1 MRSWPYLVVA
11 IVGLP
16 SRRLS
21 VGVKLQALG
30 LLSLVS
36 PSHWGQSLRG
46 KHPRRLHILT
56 VYSVTVSNAIL
67 IDHGVGSCPSVL
79 FDRL

>member
-11 IVGLP
+11 IVGFP

-30 LLSLVS
+30 LLSWVS

-46 KHPRRLHILT
+46 RYSILT
-56 VYSVTVSNAIL
+56 VYSVTVSNVIL
-67 IDHGVGSCPSVL
+67 IDHGVG
-79 FDRL
+79 

>member
-1 MRSWPYLVVA
+1 MRSWSYLVVA

-30 LLSLVS
+30 LLS
-36 PSHWGQSLRG
+36 WGQSLRG
-46 KHPRRLHILT
+46 RHSRRLHLNCILNHCFKRYT
-56 VYSVTVSNAIL
+56 
-67 IDHGVGSCPSVL
+67 H
-79 FDRL
+79 

>member
-11 IVGLP
+11 VVGFP

-30 LLSLVS
+30 LLSWVS
-36 PSHWGQSLRG
+36 PNHWGQSLRG
-46 KHPRRLHILT
+46 KHTRRLHLT
-56 VYSVTVSNAIL
+56 
-67 IDHGVGSCPSVL
+67 CVL
-79 FDRL
+79 SDCFKRYTH